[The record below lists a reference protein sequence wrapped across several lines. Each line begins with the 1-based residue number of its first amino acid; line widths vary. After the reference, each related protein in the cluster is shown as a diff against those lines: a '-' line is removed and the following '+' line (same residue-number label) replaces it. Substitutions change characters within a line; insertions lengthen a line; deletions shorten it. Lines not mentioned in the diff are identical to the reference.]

1 VNWYTIGG
9 KQLTKGA
16 QVYDLNL
23 SSTDCEYDN
32 YDADTAK
39 CKTHNTK
46 LGDAAGEFTY
56 GFQNDRSVNS
66 KCKYFYTYD
75 GEVTNLI
82 AHDKANSKY
91 TYAKTEKISE
101 AKSYTT
107 NVKMYTIHDKLI
119 ETCTNTVA
127 YEDVCKDTELKVTQY
142 SKDKEYT
149 LWTDTEVWDVP
160 TQFST
165 TKYPFCL
172 P

>member
-1 VNWYTIGG
+1 M
-9 KQLTKGA
+9 
-16 QVYDLNL
+16 NL
-23 SSTDCEYDN
+23 SSTSCETDN
-32 YDADTAK
+32 YSKSNSK
-39 CKTHNTK
+39 CKTTNTK
-46 LGDAAGEFTY
+46 LGDAAGEFQY
-56 GFQNDRSVNS
+56 GFDNIKSVNAN
-66 KCKYFYTYD
+66 CKYFYTYD
-75 GEVTNLI
+75 GEVNGLI
-82 AHDKANSKY
+82 ALDKANTKY

-160 TQFST
+160 SQFST